1 MIFKLR
7 VIVSSMLCSGVVFS
21 QPIEP
26 TPDYKYVL
34 RIQREIESQI
44 GYYLDEPKTGNL
56 KKVHLES
63 TKYLLLSE
71 KNRKH
76 KALSIQSEKVKKA
89 VGQLVSASYDPNIVE
104 VKNRYKRYHYFYID
118 EFSKD

>member
-1 MIFKLR
+1 MIFKLC
-7 VIVSSMLCSGVVFS
+7 VIVSSMLCSGIVFS

-71 KNRKH
+71 RNRKH
-76 KALSIQSEKVKKA
+76 KALSIQSENT
-89 VGQLVSASYDPNIVE
+89 LVLDWRDAGTTCRALVRADASARDHQRSNMC
-104 VKNRYKRYHYFYID
+104 KRQ
-118 EFSKD
+118 

>member
-1 MIFKLR
+1 MF
-7 VIVSSMLCSGVVFS
+7 CSGIVFS

-56 KKVHLES
+56 KKVHLERNGGITRPKMS
-63 TKYLLLSE
+63 PYRVMNIINALQICYYITICIVINTIVVQLERNCIATTKL
-71 KNRKH
+71 
-76 KALSIQSEKVKKA
+76 
-89 VGQLVSASYDPNIVE
+89 P
-104 VKNRYKRYHYFYID
+104 
-118 EFSKD
+118 